1 MAGGFDRRQSSG
13 ADRGAE
19 GATVPGPG
27 LGKVTLVEQLQMRME
42 RAGSRAEQDP
52 ADVQAAAAQGVA
64 GAGSPLPH
72 ADAIQRLFGRHDI
85 SRVEAHVG
93 GDAATASR
101 AIGAEAYATGS
112 HVAFASSPDL
122 HTAAHEAAHVVQQ
135 RGGVQLKGGVGDVG
149 DAYERHADEVAA
161 QVVQGKS
168 AEPLLDHYA
177 GAGQTSAP
185 AAGSLQRAAQGAVV
199 QRKLKFLAGT
209 EYLDPDRNT
218 IAVPGYATTLRAAI
232 DMKPNIDVINEAPA
246 EGTAAYR
253 AIPSEREGEIRVQPL
268 PSPETDV
275 ANKTAAYNDRL
286 IAMAHETRHGVDDL
300 NRDVPGFRTQKDAK
314 IRTEWRAFATQS
326 ATSMS
331 LKQQGKKFSDRFELD
346 IAPFASKAT
355 FMAPTSRMVDV
366 TKSYMRLYEINKDPS
381 TEYTVKFM
389 KDHEDWVQEAVDL
402 YHALSVEKD
411 APKE

>member
-1 MAGGFDRRQSSG
+1 
-13 ADRGAE
+13 
-19 GATVPGPG
+19 
-27 LGKVTLVEQLQMRME
+27 
-42 RAGSRAEQDP
+42 
-52 ADVQAAAAQGVA
+52 
-64 GAGSPLPH
+64 
-72 ADAIQRLFGRHDI
+72 
-85 SRVEAHVG
+85 
-93 GDAATASR
+93 
-101 AIGAEAYATGS
+101 
-112 HVAFASSPDL
+112 
-122 HTAAHEAAHVVQQ
+122 
-135 RGGVQLKGGVGDVG
+135 
-149 DAYERHADEVAA
+149 
-161 QVVQGKS
+161 
-168 AEPLLDHYA
+168 
-177 GAGQTSAP
+177 
-185 AAGSLQRAAQGAVV
+185 
-199 QRKLKFLAGT
+199 
-209 EYLDPDRNT
+209 
-218 IAVPGYATTLRAAI
+218 
-232 DMKPNIDVINEAPA
+232 MKPNIDVINEAPA

-381 TEYTVKFM
+381 TEYTVKFI